1 MSEHRGIRG
10 EILKA
15 IGFIALG
22 FLLGAL
28 ALPAYTD
35 FMEGFNEGYDAA
47 RAEQESD
54 DGAAN
59 DPESEKDQ
67 DTK

>member
-35 FMEGFNEGYDAA
+35 FMEGFDKGYGAA
-47 RAEQESD
+47 RAERESSES
-54 DGAAN
+54 AAK
-59 DPESEKDQ
+59 DLEGEKD
-67 DTK
+67 